1 MADTREQ
8 KLSDVLSEFARTMA
22 TDFPIQAILDHLI
35 MRIVEMLPITAA
47 GVTLITPGEH
57 PRYIGASDASA
68 LLYEK
73 LQTEL
78 GEGPCLLAYTTGRAV
93 EVPELLDEQ
102 RFPNFTRRALAE
114 GMRAVFTFPLRN
126 GDHQLG
132 ALDLY
137 RDSPGVLSPGAL
149 ATSQTLADVATAY
162 LVNARAREELKDS
175 SERSRELALHD
186 ALTGLPNRTLMLEL
200 LEHALQR
207 SHRTEKSTAVLFL
220 DLDGFKTINDTYGH
234 SVGDQLLVAV
244 ARRLS
249 HLLRPADT
257 VARLHGD
264 EFVVLCEDLESPDQA
279 GDIVTG
285 LIAAMANP
293 FDLAS
298 VRIEM
303 TVSMGIAFADHRH
316 HDAKQLLRDA
326 DTAMY
331 EAKRSGGDRQQV
343 FDPRVP
349 LSEGREGLQRD
360 LHHAVSGGELRA
372 VYQPIV
378 TTDGGEIT
386 GLEALLRWDH
396 PTRGLVPPMTF
407 IPLAEQSSLIR
418 EIGRWVLG
426 RACADHR
433 RWQLRRPTKDLGI
446 AVNIST
452 QQLMA
457 ASFPDTVAAVLQAEN
472 TDPNLLTLEVTESV
486 FVRDSKRALI
496 VLNDLKDLGVMIALD
511 DFGTGYSSLSY
522 LNQFPVDI
530 VKIDRTFVANL
541 GHDSTSEIIVTA
553 VVQLA
558 HALHMSVIAEG
569 IETIEQHR
577 KVTALGCD
585 SSQGFFF
592 AQPMAATKVDALLSA
607 GADGGTPRLPSSGAN
622 RVALEH

>member
-1 MADTREQ
+1 MMDDTAEQ
-8 KLSDVLSEFARTMA
+8 KLSAVLSEFARTMA

-35 MRIVEMLPITAA
+35 TRIVEMLPITGA

-57 PRYIGASDASA
+57 PRYVGASDASA

-78 GEGPCLLAYTTGRAV
+78 GEGPCLEAFATGMAV
-93 EVPELLDEQ
+93 EVPDLRDER
-102 RFPNFTRRALAE
+102 RFPAFTPRALAA

-137 RDSPGVLSPGAL
+137 RDSPGVLSSTSL

-162 LVNARAREELKDS
+162 LVNARTREELRDS

-200 LEHALQR
+200 LDHALQR
-207 SHRTEKSTAVLFL
+207 SHRTEMSTAVLFL

-249 HLLRPADT
+249 HLVRPCDT

-264 EFVVLCEDLESPDQA
+264 EFVILCEDLESPDQA
-279 GDIVTG
+279 GIIVTS
-285 LIAAMANP
+285 LVAAMAAP
-293 FDLAS
+293 FVLAS
-298 VRIEM
+298 VRIEI
-303 TVSMGIAFADHRH
+303 TVSMGIAFADNRH
-316 HDAKQLLRDA
+316 HDAKQVLRDA

-331 EAKRSGGDRQQV
+331 EAKRRGGAQEQV
-343 FDPRVP
+343 FDPRVS
-349 LSEGREGLQRD
+349 LSGGREGLQRD
-360 LHHAVSGGELRA
+360 LHRAVSGGELHS

-378 TTDGGEIT
+378 TTAGGEIT
-386 GLEALLRWDH
+386 GFEALLRWDH

-418 EIGRWVLG
+418 EIGEWVLR

-433 RWQLRRPTKDLGI
+433 RWQLRRPAPDIGI

-457 ASFPDTVAAVLQAEN
+457 ASFPDTVAAALEAEN
-472 TDPNLLTLEVTESV
+472 TAPKLLTLEVTESV

-541 GHDSTSEIIVTA
+541 GRDSVSAIIVTA

-558 HALHMSVIAEG
+558 HALQLTVIAEG

-577 KVTALGCD
+577 AVTALGCD
-585 SSQGFFF
+585 SSQGFYF
-592 AQPMAATKVDALLSA
+592 AEPMTAPRVDALMHTA
-607 GADGGTPRLPSSGAN
+607 VDGAPRLPRTTTNGA
-622 RVALEH
+622 ALAT